1 MKVAYK
7 IEIASNAFSNQ
18 CHKCPSQKKKEKK
31 KQKTEAIGD
40 NVGFQVIIYVK
51 IEEQILRGLERK
63 VYLIFRVLFFMSGTE
78 SLVHLIYNSHEKVTY
93 FVEPS
98 KKILWP

>member
-18 CHKCPSQKKKEKK
+18 CHKCPSQKKKKKK

-40 NVGFQVIIYVK
+40 NVGFQLLFT
-51 IEEQILRGLERK
+51 LR
-63 VYLIFRVLFFMSGTE
+63 
-78 SLVHLIYNSHEKVTY
+78 
-93 FVEPS
+93 
-98 KKILWP
+98 